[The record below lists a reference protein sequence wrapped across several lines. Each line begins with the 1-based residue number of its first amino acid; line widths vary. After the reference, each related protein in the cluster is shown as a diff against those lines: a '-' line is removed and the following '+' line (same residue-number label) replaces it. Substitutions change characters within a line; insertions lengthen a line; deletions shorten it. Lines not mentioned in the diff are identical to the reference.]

1 MNVSSQVMIGLDG
14 KNHAV
19 FADLSE
25 AEFFWVGQ
33 MTCSWAMLEDLMM
46 GITKTA
52 AAFYE
57 QSLPDNC
64 ETLPFKKRFT
74 LFQEMIVH
82 IKPEEVR
89 KPLENVIG
97 RIAGVQE
104 ERHDFTHGTWE
115 WNYQAPHKVK
125 VDHARKKGHQ
135 NKKYDA
141 DGIRAIAT
149 RIAEINFVL
158 SFPLGEDQ
166 FYAQEAERGSSMSR
180 RYAIQFTG
188 AQTNDPTLTY
198 EHLVSEEI
206 KDVYTKAVA
215 ATSETQDDDM
225 KL

>member
-1 MNVSSQVMIGLDG
+1 MSFSSQVMIGLDG
-14 KNHAV
+14 RSHAV

-33 MTCSWAMLEDLMM
+33 MTCSWAMLENLMM
-46 GITKTA
+46 GITKDA
-52 AAFYE
+52 AAFYG
-57 QSLPDNC
+57 QSLPDNF

-74 LFQEMIVH
+74 LFQEIMVH

-89 KPLENVIG
+89 KPLENVIS

-115 WNYQAPHKVK
+115 WNYEAPHKVT

-141 DGIRAIAT
+141 DSIRAIAT

-158 SFPLGEDQ
+158 TFPLGKDQ
-166 FYAQEAERGSSMSR
+166 FYAQQAKRGNSMSR
-180 RYAIQFTG
+180 RFAIQFTG

-198 EHLVSEEI
+198 EQIISQEI
-206 KDVYTKAVA
+206 LDAHTKPA
-215 ATSETQDDDM
+215 AAASETRGENK